1 MLYEAVHPAMSTVV
15 VADIIKQMLRTDF
28 VSLMQ
33 GICPMLK
40 VPILSLGDLIR
51 FLKTGLATPPLF
63 QWIQSLTPLQGP
75 THDMRAGMLPLDQ
88 TFMITCDVFRLKA
101 TDSSASSVAA
111 LDPPSTRFR

>member
-1 MLYEAVHPAMSTVV
+1 MSTVV

-33 GICPMLK
+33 GICHMFK
-40 VPILSLGDLIR
+40 VPILSLGDLIS
-51 FLKTGLATPPLF
+51 FLKTGFAPQPVM
-63 QWIQSLTPLQGP
+63 QWIFNLTPLQGP

-111 LDPPSTRFR
+111 LDQVSLARSAA